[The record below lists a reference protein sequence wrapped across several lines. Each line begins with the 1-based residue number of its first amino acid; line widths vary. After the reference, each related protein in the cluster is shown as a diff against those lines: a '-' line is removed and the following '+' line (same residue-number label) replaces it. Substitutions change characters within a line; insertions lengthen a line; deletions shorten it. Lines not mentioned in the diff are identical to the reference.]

1 MNCRS
6 PEVCYP
12 NVLDAPAL
20 SLYFLGF
27 SWRGSL
33 GWGEGTLPITE
44 NLGQEPRNL
53 GDQKRKIIRH
63 RAFSPLAENLPE
75 AEESLSGGLIPSG

>member
-1 MNCRS
+1 M
-6 PEVCYP
+6 
-12 NVLDAPAL
+12 
-20 SLYFLGF
+20 LGHF
-27 SWRGSL
+27 RFTFWVSVEEGAWRG
-33 GWGEGTLPITE
+33 GGETLPGKE

-75 AEESLSGGLIPSG
+75 AEESLPGELIPSG